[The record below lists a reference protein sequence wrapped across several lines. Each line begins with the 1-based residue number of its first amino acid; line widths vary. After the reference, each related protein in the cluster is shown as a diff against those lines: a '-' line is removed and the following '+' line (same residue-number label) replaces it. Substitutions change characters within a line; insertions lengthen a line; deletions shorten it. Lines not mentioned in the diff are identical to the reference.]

1 MIYVMI
7 ADGFEEIEA
16 LEPVD
21 IMRRAGLSVQTVG
34 VSGRSVRGAHG
45 ITVEADIGFDEVK
58 PELTEVIVLPGGPGH
73 ELLDASNEV
82 HYMINSAHARGV
94 YIAAI
99 CAAPSVIG
107 KKGLLD
113 GKHAVVA
120 HGGLDLLPGDGPAA
134 ELQLD
139 KAVARRPSVAG
150 HGNDVSAGNLHGK
163 ALEGIVGRGGPGRG
177 ALGGR
182 GGLASGKAQPG
193 SCGNDGHCAG
203 NEGAS
208 CQVHA

>member
-82 HYMINSAHARGV
+82 HYMINSAHARGA

-113 GKHAVVA
+113 GKHAVCF
-120 HGGLDLLPGDGPAA
+120 PGYEKYLYGAEISDAKVCVDGKFITARGAGAAA
-134 ELQLD
+134 EFGI
-139 KAVARRPSVAG
+139 AI
-150 HGNDVSAGNLHGK
+150 VSAL
-163 ALEGIVGRGGPGRG
+163 
-177 ALGGR
+177 
-182 GGLASGKAQPG
+182 
-193 SCGNDGHCAG
+193 CGDDAAKKLS
-203 NEGAS
+203 EAM
-208 CQVHA
+208 QY